1 MRSQVPDDIAEL
13 VRGKPHIHCHG
24 RIVKPKLEFLVTGT
38 NVDVRGLIPFVRVEE
53 GTRWPPRRTV
63 GTTPVQQQIYGNVG
77 SDGLHRWMGSLAVD
91 KDGNMALG
99 YSVSSGT
106 VSPDIR
112 YAGRL
117 AGDTLGTLPQGE
129 TTMLSDADRRK
140 AADILMTAEKERRQA
155 VQLSKT
161 WPDITMDDAYA
172 ISTEVAQRKVAA
184 GARLI
189 GHKVGLTSK
198 AMQRSSQIDEPDYG
212 HLLDGMMIA
221 DGAKIPHERYC
232 RPRVEIELAFVMG
245 KPLKG
250 PGVGLTDVLRATEYV
265 VPAIE
270 IVDARLQDPRRI
282 FDTVADNG
290 AAAGIV
296 VGGRPVGPLDVD
308 LRWVGGIMYRNS
320 EIEETGVAAGVL
332 GHPALGV
339 AWLANKL
346 GSHGVALEPGHLV
359 LAGSFTRVVFA
370 HKGDTLHADFG
381 ALGGIAVQFV

>member
-1 MRSQVPDDIAEL
+1 
-13 VRGKPHIHCHG
+13 
-24 RIVKPKLEFLVTGT
+24 
-38 NVDVRGLIPFVRVEE
+38 
-53 GTRWPPRRTV
+53 
-63 GTTPVQQQIYGNVG
+63 
-77 SDGLHRWMGSLAVD
+77 
-91 KDGNMALG
+91 
-99 YSVSSGT
+99 
-106 VSPDIR
+106 
-112 YAGRL
+112 
-117 AGDTLGTLPQGE
+117 
-129 TTMLSDADRRK
+129 MLSEAQRNE
-140 AADILMTAEKERRQA
+140 AADILIKAEKERKQA
-155 VQLSKT
+155 VQLTKT
-161 WPDITMDDAYA
+161 FPDIVIEDSYA
-172 ISTEVAQRKVAA
+172 ISTLVANRKIA
-184 GARLI
+184 GGAKLI

-212 HLLDGMMIA
+212 YLLDNMMIA
-221 DGAKIPHERYC
+221 DGAKVPHENFC
-232 RPRVEIELAFVMG
+232 LPRVEVELAFVLG
-245 KPLKG
+245 KRLKG

-265 VPAIE
+265 VPSLE

-296 VGGRPVGPLDVD
+296 VGGRPVGPMEVD

-346 GSHGVALEPGHLV
+346 GAHGVALEPGHLV

-370 HKGDTLHADFG
+370 KKGDTLHGDFG